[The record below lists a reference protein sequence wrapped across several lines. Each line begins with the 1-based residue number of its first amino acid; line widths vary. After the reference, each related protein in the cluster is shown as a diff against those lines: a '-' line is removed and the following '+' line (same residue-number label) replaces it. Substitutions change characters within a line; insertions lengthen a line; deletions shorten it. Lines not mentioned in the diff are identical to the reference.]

1 MKKLAY
7 PWLLV
12 AASLMFSVMLT
23 TITAVSFASYEKAN
37 KNSATQNEKLTKIV
51 DDKTINSNLTSVK

>member
-12 AASLMFSVMLT
+12 AAALVFSVMLT
-23 TITAVSFASYEKAN
+23 TITAVGFASYEKAN
-37 KNSATQNEKLTKIV
+37 KTGTTESEKLTKIV
-51 DDKTINSNLTSVK
+51 DDKTINTNLTSVK